1 MPRINVYSKTLL
13 LPLTGI
19 LVLVALFTS
28 CSTKGPNLSG
38 NWILEVR
45 DGQDIAFL
53 IMELAHKRDTVTGA
67 FRNSDGVI
75 YDIAYGS
82 CTNSRLTFTLLVE
95 GEGVAYCAFELAD
108 NSSMEGQLI
117 SLEKKHAGEPLLIS
131 AHRAETG
138 NMIVVLKGGWSG
150 SVVDPR
156 SKLKESTY
164 LDLYSMDVLDTSHS
178 CPNPNQME
186 FSVAGFVSKEPRIDV
201 QPILMGNVSNMIFT
215 FQYYSGEDLVL
226 ATLSLDAEDRLV
238 GKYSTPRSGVDKE
251 VVLSK
256 IRP

>member
-1 MPRINVYSKTLL
+1 M
-13 LPLTGI
+13 
-19 LVLVALFTS
+19 VLVALVTS

-38 NWILEVR
+38 DWILEVR
-45 DGQDIAFL
+45 EGQDIALL
-53 IMELAHKRDTVTGA
+53 IMELAHTKDTVTGA
-67 FRNSDGVI
+67 FRNSGGVI

-82 CTNSRLTFTLLVE
+82 YTNGRLTFTLLEE
-95 GEGVAYCAFELAD
+95 GEGVGYCAFDLAD
-108 NSSMEGQLI
+108 KSSMDGQLI

-131 AHRAETG
+131 AHRAEAG
-138 NMIVVLKGGWSG
+138 NMIVVLIGGWSG
-150 SVVDPR
+150 SVVDPS

-186 FSVAGFVSKEPRIDV
+186 FSVAGFVSKEPHIDV
-201 QPILMGNVSNMIFT
+201 QPIFMGNVSNMIFT

-238 GKYSTPRSGVDKE
+238 GKYSTPKTGVERE

-256 IRP
+256 VRP